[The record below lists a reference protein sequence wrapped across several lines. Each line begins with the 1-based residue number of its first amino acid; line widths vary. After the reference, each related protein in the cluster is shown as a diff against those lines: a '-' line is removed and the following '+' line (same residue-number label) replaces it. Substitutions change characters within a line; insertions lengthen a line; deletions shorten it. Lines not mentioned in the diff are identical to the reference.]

1 MARVPIS
8 KAIDPKRTGISKSL
22 VVATSLCARKGWHQ
36 ENIRLADGSRPQ
48 AVMPERVHFGSALDE
63 ATMTLIYRHWEERL
77 PITDILIMEA
87 VEEGLGS
94 ISTKPGAED
103 LDPETFRIELEA
115 AIRSFATIV
124 LPKVLEGATRV
135 YLQGWNGQSWS
146 DGHGGIGTPD
156 ITVFYG
162 TDSAT
167 IWDVKSSTRRKP
179 YEALYGPEM
188 SHYAA
193 MYDDIDRGRDDH
205 DDERLPRN
213 LRLGYLTWV
222 RLKSPVWQVISTSAD
237 LQHHAYA
244 QIQRD
249 HTAAVISHRV
259 PDALGY
265 NTSLCGTCEYAQPI
279 EGALR
284 PTRTLGDGQEPFRGC
299 IVGIIQASVAAK
311 AEAEAAEEGSNE

>member
-36 ENIRLADGSRPQ
+36 ENIRLADGSRPR

-77 PITDILIMEA
+77 PIDEATIDEA

-103 LDPETFRIELEA
+103 LDPEAFRTELTLA
-115 AIRSFATIV
+115 LTSFGATV

-156 ITVFYG
+156 VTVFYG
-162 TDSAT
+162 PERAT

-179 YEALYGPEM
+179 FEALYGAEM

-193 MYDDIDRGRDDH
+193 MYSDIERGRDLNE
-205 DDERLPRN
+205 DEALPRE
-213 LRLGYLTWV
+213 LTLGYLTWV
-222 RLKSPVWQVISTSAD
+222 RLKSPEWQVISTRAE
-237 LQHHAYA
+237 LQHQAYA
-244 QIQRD
+244 QIQRE

-265 NTSLCGTCEYAQPI
+265 NTGLCGTCEYAAPI

-284 PTRTLGDGQEPFRGC
+284 PSRTLGDGVEAFPGC
-299 IVGIIQASVAAK
+299 VVGIIQASVAAK
-311 AEAEAAEEGSNE
+311 AAAIAEEANNG

>member
-1 MARVPIS
+1 
-8 KAIDPKRTGISKSL
+8 
-22 VVATSLCARKGWHQ
+22 
-36 ENIRLADGSRPQ
+36 
-48 AVMPERVHFGSALDE
+48 
-63 ATMTLIYRHWEERL
+63 MTLIYRHWEERL
-77 PITDILIMEA
+77 PISEILIMEA

-103 LDPETFRIELEA
+103 LDPETFRTELENA
-115 AIRSFATIV
+115 LSSFAVIV

-284 PTRTLGDGQEPFRGC
+284 PTRTLGDGQEAFRGC

>member
-8 KAIDPKRTGISKSL
+8 KAIDPKRVGISKSL

-36 ENIRLADGSRPQ
+36 ENIRLADGSRPR

-63 ATMTLIYRHWEERL
+63 ATMTLIYRHWVEVK
-77 PITDILIMEA
+77 PIDETLLMES

-103 LDPETFRIELEA
+103 LDPEAFRVELEA
-115 AIRSFATIV
+115 AIRSFAVIV
-124 LPKVLEGATRV
+124 LPRLLDGATRV

-156 ITVFYG
+156 VTVFYG
-162 TDSAT
+162 PDDAT
-167 IWDVKSSTRRKP
+167 IWDIKSSTRRKP
-179 YEALYGPEM
+179 FEALYGPEM

-205 DDERLPRN
+205 EDERLPRN

-222 RLKSPVWQVISTSAD
+222 RLKSPVWQVISTKSD

-244 QIQRD
+244 QIQRE

-265 NTSLCGTCEYAQPI
+265 NTSLCGTCEYAKPI

-284 PTRTLGDGQEPFRGC
+284 PTRSLGEGQEEFRGC

-311 AEAEAAEEGSNE
+311 AEAAAAEEAPSE

>member
-8 KAIDPKRTGISKSL
+8 KAIDPKRKGISKSL

-63 ATMTLIYRHWEERL
+63 ATMTLIYRHWEQGQ
-77 PITDILIMEA
+77 PITDDLITEA

-94 ISTKPGAED
+94 ISTKPGAEE
-103 LDPETFRIELEA
+103 LDPETFRAELETA
-115 AIRSFATIV
+115 LSSFAVIV
-124 LPKVLEGATRV
+124 LPRVLEGATRV

-162 TDSAT
+162 TDRAT
-167 IWDVKSSTRRKP
+167 IWDVKSSTRRKAF
-179 YEALYGPEM
+179 EALYGPEM

-193 MYDDIDRGRDDH
+193 MYSDIDLTRVNNE
-205 DDERLPRN
+205 DERLPGT

-222 RLKSPVWQVISTSAD
+222 RLKSPVWQVISTEAD
-237 LQHHAYA
+237 LQHAAYA
-244 QIQRD
+244 QIQRE
-249 HTAAVISHRV
+249 HTEAVVSHRV

-265 NTSLCGTCEYAQPI
+265 NTGLCGTCEYAAPI

-299 IVGIIQASVAAK
+299 IIGIIQASVAVK
-311 AEAEAAEEGSNE
+311 AEAAAAEEANNG